1 MLFSIDGGFPPAK
14 SGAGGSGRFGLPP
27 YSDEGVPGRGEPLSS
42 AGSYGMFIDG
52 GRIQSV
58 FCCEGVH
65 GLDGESDRIG
75 DRGGMYAEASLLGGG
90 MAGMSSRTDLL
101 RACIGWYD
109 LCKGLGLRNV
119 RYVLCFRPPIAS

>member
-27 YSDEGVPGRGEPLSS
+27 YSDDGVPGRGEPLSS
-42 AGSYGMFIDG
+42 AGSYGMFIGG

-58 FCCEGVH
+58 FCWEGVH
-65 GLDGESDRIG
+65 DLDGESDRMG
-75 DRGGMYAEASLLGGG
+75 DRGGIYVEVSLLGGG

-109 LCKGLGLRNV
+109 LCKGLGLHNV
-119 RYVLCFRPPIAS
+119 SFQQHLRPPITS